1 MVFYQQWGKQ
11 VFCINTKAFCID
23 LLDLQITILVSFSG
37 FITVTWGM
45 VAEVLNI
52 NIKNNYTYD
61 LKKKK
66 GTMIFSLCVKT
77 TVRRCG
83 NLIFIFAYFAQR
95 RIFDLANLKP
105 FRGQEKI
112 TPLPTLGSNL

>member
-66 GTMIFSLCVKT
+66 G
-77 TVRRCG
+77 
-83 NLIFIFAYFAQR
+83 
-95 RIFDLANLKP
+95 P
-105 FRGQEKI
+105 
-112 TPLPTLGSNL
+112 